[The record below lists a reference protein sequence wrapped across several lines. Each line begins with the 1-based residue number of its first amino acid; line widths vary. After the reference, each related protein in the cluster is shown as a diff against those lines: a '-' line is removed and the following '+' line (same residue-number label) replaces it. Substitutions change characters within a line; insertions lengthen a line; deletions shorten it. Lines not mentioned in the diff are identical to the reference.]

1 MPKTQLISCVKDEA
15 VFMLEWV
22 AHHHLLGFDDIC
34 IYTNDC
40 TDGTVALLSA
50 LEDAGYCRRFDNPV
64 GEKFIR
70 AANHLS
76 PPPPA
81 EQGRWI

>member
-64 GEKFIR
+64 GEKSFAQPTAYRRHRR
-70 AANHLS
+70 AMDL
-76 PPPPA
+76 
-81 EQGRWI
+81 II